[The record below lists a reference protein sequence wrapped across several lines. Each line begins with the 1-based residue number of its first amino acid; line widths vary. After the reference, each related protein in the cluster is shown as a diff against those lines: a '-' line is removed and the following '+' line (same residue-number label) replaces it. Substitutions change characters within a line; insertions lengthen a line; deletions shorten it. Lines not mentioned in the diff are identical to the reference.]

1 VVPHPLSFC
10 PFSFGF
16 SSSFVHFIIV
26 EVFGFGFHV
35 WVSCPSHSQS
45 SMINISAFACHISM
59 NIGVGFGTLAG
70 RELNQDSFEVHEPG
84 PKTKSKTSTS
94 KQKNLE

>member
-1 VVPHPLSFC
+1 MSELLLVVVVVVVPHPLSFC

-26 EVFGFGFHV
+26 EVLGFGFHI

-59 NIGVGFGTLAG
+59 NIGNELDGWKHDGWALASG
-70 RELNQDSFEVHEPG
+70 
-84 PKTKSKTSTS
+84 
-94 KQKNLE
+94 